1 MFEVFAETLKVLD
14 STITEDIITKTVDYL
29 KSEQYMVSDY
39 IISDTVTVETYVPI
53 VELSYGKNSCRIDVI
68 SSDYR

>member
-1 MFEVFAETLKVLD
+1 
-14 STITEDIITKTVDYL
+14 
-29 KSEQYMVSDY
+29 MVSDY